1 MKFHEKV
8 GPLTIQLCFVF
19 NGWIVGGSVDYLSGR
34 SENIPRDIDI
44 IIPLSE
50 WPKASKILTAGK
62 INSFGGVK
70 IKDGDF
76 EVNVWPEDIG
86 FAFCQLKNNFK
97 AYQAKYNLVIGAV

>member
-1 MKFHEKV
+1 
-8 GPLTIQLCFVF
+8 
-19 NGWIVGGSVDYLSGR
+19 
-34 SENIPRDIDI
+34 
-44 IIPLSE
+44 
-50 WPKASKILTAGK
+50 LTAGK